1 MRRTLFVLLAVVA
14 LAGAACGGGD
24 DSADGGGNGEPASD
38 CVDLSSGESFSITI
52 AGFAFE
58 PSCLTAAAS
67 QSISITNE
75 DAVTHTFTIQ
85 GTQIDVGIAPGETFN
100 GEPVTGV
107 VEPGTYTFICTI
119 HPVMTGEITIV

>member
-1 MRRTLFVLLAVVA
+1 MLLAVVA

-24 DSADGGGNGEPASD
+24 DSGNGGGNGEPTSD
-38 CVDLSSGESFSITI
+38 CVDVSSGDSFSITI

-75 DAVTHTFTIQ
+75 DDDAHTFTIE
-85 GTQIDVGIAPGETFN
+85 GTEIDVEIAGGETFN

-107 VEPGTYTFICTI
+107 VEPGTYTFICRF
-119 HPVMTGEITIV
+119 HSAMTCEITII